1 VASELACEQVCTD
14 VVHISNKHLG
24 YFSGGFKRFQ
34 EERPEIVAGLPKPG
48 DTIREAGG
56 SGFAIKAEEKVEKVI
71 YKSFLEESFA
81 KSQATLEKMKMG
93 DAHVK
98 ILPMTFPDPGKL
110 DGISALGKVV
120 MKMNNVSL
128 RYPTAPVPI
137 LTDATVKMTR
147 LSRVALVGPNG
158 AGKTTLLKLLV
169 GELEPDEG
177 VGEVWKHHNLRVAYI
192 AQHSMHHLEEHIDDT
207 PLEYITSRF
216 KMGQDRELA
225 KMQTMALTE
234 EDIEQS
240 KKRGEICDV
249 VGRQLRAKVLTYEC
263 VKTGRTKRDGTPDPV
278 WLGRPELEK
287 SYPLYVMKLV
297 RNYDETVKAMSAGLD
312 IRPLTYAVASGSGS
326 PRQVRSMYHSMVAG
340 IMRSKRTCWSL
351 GSTRS
356 WRPERSNACPVDKSP
371 DLCSLLRC
379 GTSRT

>member
-1 VASELACEQVCTD
+1 LRQA
-14 VVHISNKHLG
+14 
-24 YFSGGFKRFQ
+24 
-34 EERPEIVAGLPKPG
+34 G

-56 SGFAIKAEEKVEKVI
+56 TKFVVEAKPEAAVEKVI
-71 YKSFLEESFA
+71 YKTQAEEDYA
-81 KSQATLEKMKMG
+81 KSQATLAKMLAG
-93 DAHVK
+93 DSHVQ
-98 ILPMTFPDPGKL
+98 ILPMLFPDPGKL

-120 MKMNNVSL
+120 MKMTNVTFK
-128 RYPTAPVPI
+128 YPTAPSYI

-169 GELEPDEG
+169 GELEATEG

-192 AQHSMHHLEEHIDDT
+192 AQHSMHHLEEHLDDS

-216 KMGQDRELA
+216 KMGQDKELA
-225 KMQTMALTE
+225 KMQTLELTE
-234 EDIEQS
+234 EEVELT

-249 VGRQLRAKVLTYEC
+249 VGRQLRSKVLTYEC
-263 VKTGRTKRDGTPDPV
+263 VKTGRNKRDGTPDPV

-312 IRPLTYAVASGSGS
+312 IRPLTYAVASGSGF
-326 PRQVRSMYHSMVAG
+326 PREVRSVYHSMVAG